1 MGKSDTNAN
10 TLPMKTTPII
20 IPVAAG
26 KGGVGKSLLSA
37 NLSIAL
43 APAGH
48 RTLALDL
55 DLGGSNLHHFLGVNN
70 QFPGIGDFLKA
81 RRAELV
87 DLIVPTSIPKLNFI
101 PGDGKTPF
109 MANIAYTQKL
119 KLIRRIEKL
128 PAEYIIL
135 DLGAGSA
142 FNTLDFFGL
151 GKHGITVTTP
161 DYPAIISMLG
171 FLKSFLLR
179 AIGRNIVKNRSASRR
194 LKELLSNPIENQAP
208 SIETLKKEL
217 VREEPEVEALISK
230 TYRECRPRII
240 FNRGTG
246 PDDSKMASQISSSL
260 HNILNIEADYFGF
273 IFEDRQVN
281 RSVRKRVPLLTSFP
295 DSLAAQSIV
304 RVADRIVKYW
314 DTSIPNSAELIF
326 QQVAQTYE
334 NMKK

>member
-1 MGKSDTNAN
+1 
-10 TLPMKTTPII
+10 MKTKPVI
-20 IPVAAG
+20 IPIAAG
-26 KGGVGKSLLSA
+26 KGGVGKSFLSA

-43 APAGH
+43 AQAGH

-55 DLGGSNLHHFLGVNN
+55 DLGGSNLHHFLGVTN
-70 QFPGIGDFLKA
+70 QFPGVGDFLKA
-81 RRAELV
+81 RRKELV
-87 DLIVPTSIPKLNFI
+87 DLIVPTSIPNLEFI

-119 KLIRRIEKL
+119 KLIRRVEKL
-128 PAEYIIL
+128 PADYIIL
-135 DLGAGSA
+135 DLGAGSS

-171 FLKSFLLR
+171 FLKNFLIR
-179 AIGRNIVKNRSASRR
+179 SIGRSIANNRSASRR
-194 LKELLSNPIENQAP
+194 LKELINKPIENQVP

-217 VREEPEVEALISK
+217 VREEPEAEKLISK
-230 TYRECRPRII
+230 AYQACRPRII

-246 PDDSKMASQISSSL
+246 PDDSKMASQISNSL
-260 HNILNIEADYFGF
+260 QTILNVEADYFGF
-273 IFEDRQVN
+273 IFEDPQVN

-304 RVADRIVKYW
+304 RIAERITRYW
-314 DTSIPNSAELIF
+314 DSPIPNSAKLIF
-326 QQVAQTYE
+326 QHVAQTYDKI
-334 NMKK
+334 NK